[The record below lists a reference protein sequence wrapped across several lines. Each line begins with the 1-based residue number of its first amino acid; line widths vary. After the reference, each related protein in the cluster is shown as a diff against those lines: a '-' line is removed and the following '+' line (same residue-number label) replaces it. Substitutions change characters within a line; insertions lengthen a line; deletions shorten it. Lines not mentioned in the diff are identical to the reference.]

1 MNHKP
6 KSIMN
11 KNNTVYNSRMK
22 MADLVASDM
31 SLLSI
36 LQRLNIALGF
46 GEATVAEV
54 CALHNISAELF
65 LMICNIYSFRDYEPQ
80 IGTLTDDDIRN
91 ITIYLQASHKFYRN
105 ICFPTLHNHI
115 HSMVKELDD
124 VSRRLIDKFYDDY
137 DNEVTN
143 HFQYEE
149 EIVFPYIESLLCDR
163 PDCNGEYRISLF
175 EHNHGNVNEKLN
187 DLSNIIIKYLN
198 ADYASQLRFE
208 ILGEIHYISK
218 DLMKH
223 SDIENKLLVPLVE
236 KIEKRHEQGR

>member
-1 MNHKP
+1 MNQ
-6 KSIMN
+6 N
-11 KNNTVYNSRMK
+11 KTIYNHRMK
-22 MADLVASDM
+22 MADLVAGDM
-31 SLLSI
+31 NLLSI

-54 CALHNISAELF
+54 CAQHNISADLF

-80 IGTLTDDDIRN
+80 IETLSDDDIMS
-91 ITIYLQASHKFYRN
+91 ITMYLRASHNYYRT
-105 ICFPTLHNHI
+105 ICFPALHNNI
-115 HSMVKELDD
+115 HKMVKELDD

-137 DNEVTN
+137 DNEVSN

-149 EIVFPYIESLLCDR
+149 EVVFPYIENLLGNSSAD
-163 PDCNGEYRISLF
+163 NSEYNISLF

-187 DLSNIIIKYLN
+187 DLSNIIIKYLSK
-198 ADYASQLRFE
+198 DYTSQLRFE
-208 ILGEIHYISK
+208 ILGEINYIGN

-223 SDIENKLLVPLVE
+223 SDIENRLLVPLVE

>member
-1 MNHKP
+1 
-6 KSIMN
+6 
-11 KNNTVYNSRMK
+11 MK

-80 IGTLTDDDIRN
+80 IETLTDNDIRN

-137 DNEVTN
+137 DSEVNN

-149 EIVFPYIESLLCDR
+149 EIVFPYIERLLN
-163 PDCNGEYRISLF
+163 NGPSADNGYRISLF
-175 EHNHGNVNEKLN
+175 GHNHGNVNEKLN

-198 ADYASQLRFE
+198 GNYASQLRFE
-208 ILGEIHYISK
+208 ILGEIHYISN

-223 SDIENKLLVPLVE
+223 SSIENKLLVPLVE
-236 KIEKRHEQGR
+236 KIERRHEQGR

>member
-1 MNHKP
+1 MNQ
-6 KSIMN
+6 N
-11 KNNTVYNSRMK
+11 KTIYNHRMK
-22 MADLVASDM
+22 MADLVAGDM
-31 SLLSI
+31 NLLSI

-54 CALHNISAELF
+54 CAQHNISADLF

-80 IGTLTDDDIRN
+80 IETLSDDDIMS
-91 ITIYLQASHKFYRN
+91 ITMYLRASHNYYRT
-105 ICFPTLHNHI
+105 ICFPALHNNI
-115 HSMVKELDD
+115 HKMVKELDD

-137 DNEVTN
+137 DNEVNN

-149 EIVFPYIESLLCDR
+149 DVVFPYIENLLGNSSAD
-163 PDCNGEYRISLF
+163 NSEYNISLF

-187 DLSNIIIKYLN
+187 DLSNIIIKYLSK
-198 ADYASQLRFE
+198 DYTSQLRFE
-208 ILGEIHYISK
+208 ILGEINYIGN

-223 SDIENKLLVPLVE
+223 SDIENRLLVPLVE